1 MLTSEKSLNSNFN
14 KLNIQYCQYCGKECH
29 NLNSLKQHECRC
41 KNNPDKKINNNLVN
55 YILENRKGKTKE
67 NCEDIA
73 KAAISLKRKYE
84 EGYISPLKGKPGTF
98 KGKNHSEETKEKIGK
113 SVSKSRIE
121 GYANGSITPARGV
134 GHGKYSYIKY
144 EDKTYMLRSTYE
156 FIYALYLLH
165 NNIEFEMENI
175 RVPALRENIY
185 AKTFICDF
193 NVGNEIIEIKGIPS
207 GKDYY
212 IKEAFEAAGFKFKEL
227 FYDDIEQIKEELN
240 KIYDIDNLLEKIIL
254 GHNTK
259 NYFIYEYKQVPH
271 RPPNILL

>member
-1 MLTSEKSLNSNFN
+1 MLTKEKAKSSNFN
-14 KLNIQYCQYCGKECH
+14 KPNIQYCRYCGRECH

-41 KNNPDKKINNNLVN
+41 KNNPDRKSYNHLGS
-55 YILENRKGKTKE
+55 YITKNRKGKNKD

-73 KAAISLKRKYE
+73 KAARSLRQRYE
-84 EGYISPLKGKPGTF
+84 DGYVNPNKGREGTF
-98 KGKNHSEETKEKIGK
+98 KGKHHSEESKNKISK
-113 SVSKSRIE
+113 AVSKSRLE
-121 GYANGSITPARGV
+121 GYANGTITPASGV

-144 EDKTYMLRSTYE
+144 KDKTYMLRSTYE

-175 RVPALRENIY
+175 RVPALRENIW

-193 NVGNEIIEIKGIPS
+193 NIGNKIIEIKGIPS

-212 IKEAFEAAGFKFKEL
+212 IKEAFENKGYEFQEL
-227 FYDDIEQIKEELN
+227 FYQDIERIKNELN
-240 KIYDIDNLLEKIIL
+240 DFYNMDDLIEKINL

-259 NYFIYEYKQVPH
+259 DYFVFEYC
-271 RPPNILL
+271 